1 MKKFLLTLGSITTI
15 AAPIAAVVSCGVE
28 TTTKEQRELH
38 AALNEGK
45 TYDAVKERWQEK
57 VLKANYAN
65 FDPSKYYGTYAPDP
79 ADTTKQKFTPADIAD
94 NKDIQDTFEKL
105 LVEQSAHDHRYL
117 YKTGNKIL
125 NDKDFMPGAT
135 TQEKKDAL
143 VHWGLLKTYT
153 PNGDISSVTAEAK
166 KYILEHESGIRR
178 DVYQKTIAMLYLE
191 KATKEEI
198 EFAVLPATH
207 EFTDKQKMIHS
218 TEFALVNEA
227 LSQNLFAKWNISVKH
242 DDAFFGPEAKKFINH
257 ADDAT
262 MTDADAHFI
271 DAAASGSTAD
281 PLFDLMKYSAKI
293 KKLPAGILPT
303 TFNTNLSFYQGISTL
318 SDIPGTPHTGA
329 DAEKKT
335 ADELKLIT
343 DKNKW
348 DGYLYDK
355 KIIRDNIPYFSKDTH
370 VDISFNKVKGLMPVY
385 KAGTG
390 LTFEGTDFE
399 VSGTDK
405 TNMRYLLFQLAKK
418 SSVYTNAVK
427 YFTKRETNPILLEIT
442 SDDLRQKA
450 IERGFTFIKE
460 KK

>member
-1 MKKFLLTLGSITTI
+1 MKKFLLTLGSITSI
-15 AAPIAAVVSCGVE
+15 AAPVVAVVSCGVE
-28 TTTKEQRELH
+28 ETTKEQRQLH
-38 AALNEGK
+38 NGLNQGQ
-45 TYDAVKERWQEK
+45 TYDAIKERWQEM
-57 VLKANYAN
+57 VLKSNYAN
-65 FDPSKYYGTYAPDP
+65 YDPSKFYGTYDANHVFTA
-79 ADTTKQKFTPADIAD
+79 ADVAD

-105 LVEQSAHDHRYL
+105 LIEQTSHDHRYL

-135 TQEKKDAL
+135 TDQKKQKL
-143 VHWGLLKTYT
+143 VDWGLLKTYT
-153 PNGDISSVTAEAK
+153 PNGDISSVKPEAK
-166 KYILEHESGIRR
+166 KYIIEHEGGIRR
-178 DVYQKTIAMLYLE
+178 DVYQKAIAMLYLE
-191 KATKEEI
+191 KATKAKVEN
-198 EFAVLPATH
+198 AVLPATH
-207 EFTDKQKMIHS
+207 ELTDKQKMINP

-242 DDAFFGPEAKKFINH
+242 DDAFNGPEAKKFINH

-262 MTDADAHFI
+262 IADADKHFI
-271 DAAASGSTAD
+271 DAAAAGGTAD
-281 PLFDLMKYSAKI
+281 PLFDIMKYSTKE
-293 KKLPAGILPT
+293 KRLPAGLMPS
-303 TFNTNLSFYQGISTL
+303 TFKTNLSFYGGMSSLT
-318 SDIPGTPHTGA
+318 DIPGTPHTGA

-343 DKNKW
+343 SKDSW

-385 KAGTG
+385 KTGTG

-399 VSGTDK
+399 VSGTNK
-405 TNMRYLLFQLAKK
+405 ANMRCLLFQLAKK
-418 SSVYTNAVK
+418 TSVYSNAVK
-427 YFTKRETNPILLEIT
+427 YFTKRETNPILLELL
-442 SDDLRQKA
+442 SDDVRQKA

>member
-1 MKKFLLTLGSITTI
+1 MKKFLLTLGSITSI
-15 AAPIAAVVSCGVE
+15 AAPVVAVVSCGVE
-28 TTTKEQRELH
+28 ETTQEQRQLH
-38 AALNEGK
+38 NGLNQGQ
-45 TYDAVKERWQEK
+45 TYDAIKERWQEM

-65 FDPSKYYGTYAPDP
+65 YDPSKFYGTYDANHVFTA
-79 ADTTKQKFTPADIAD
+79 ADVAD

-105 LVEQSAHDHRYL
+105 LIEQTAQDHRYL

-125 NDKDFMPGAT
+125 NDKDFMPTAT
-135 TQEKKDAL
+135 TAQKKQKLID
-143 VHWGLLKTYT
+143 WGLLKTYT

-166 KYILEHESGIRR
+166 KYIIEHEAGIRR
-178 DVYQKTIAMLYLE
+178 DVYQKAIAMLYLE

-207 EFTDKQKMIHS
+207 EFTDKQKMINS

-242 DDAFFGPEAKKFINH
+242 DDAFNGPEAKKFINH

-262 MTDADAHFI
+262 LTDADKHFLKVTGGGI
-271 DAAASGSTAD
+271 QD
-281 PLFDLMKYSAKI
+281 PLYELMKYSTKE

-303 TFNTNLSFYQGISTL
+303 TFNTNFSFYGGISSLT
-318 SDIPGTPHTGA
+318 DIPGTPHTGA

-370 VDISFNKVKGLMPVY
+370 VDISFNRVKGLMPVY

-399 VSGTDK
+399 VTGTDK

-418 SSVYTNAVK
+418 NSVYTNAVK
-427 YFTKRETNPILLEIT
+427 YFTKRETNPILLELL
-442 SDDLRQKA
+442 SDDVRQKA